1 MAPSERGSIVS
12 RRVGIVI
19 SLVFMLTVIG
29 LDWSLGSAPDPYRA
43 PDPMALGSKS
53 GASGAICT
61 FAPGAEQ

>member
-1 MAPSERGSIVS
+1 MS
-12 RRVGIVI
+12 RRIGIVI

-29 LDWSLGSAPDPYRA
+29 LDWSLGRAPDPYRA

-53 GASGAICT
+53 GPSGAICT